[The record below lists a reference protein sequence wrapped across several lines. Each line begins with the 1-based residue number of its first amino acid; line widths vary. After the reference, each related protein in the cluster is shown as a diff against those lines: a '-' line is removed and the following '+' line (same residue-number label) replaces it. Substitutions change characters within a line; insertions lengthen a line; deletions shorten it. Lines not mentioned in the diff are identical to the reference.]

1 MRPRD
6 KTAEEVAEVARP
18 KKGNPILRA
27 AMQSIEHDR
36 EKQDWRDLPAIGAAS
51 LVNYASAPVGGQ
63 TYDASWL
70 ASNTTGA
77 R

>member
-6 KTAEEVAEVARP
+6 KTAEECAEVGRP
-18 KKGNPILRA
+18 KAARGNPILRA
-27 AMQSIEHDR
+27 AMQAVE

-63 TYDASWL
+63 TYDANWL
-70 ASNTTGA
+70 ASNTTA